1 MADAAAKSVKRVGKY
16 EIGKTL
22 GEGTFGKVKYAV
34 NTETGEKVSGR
45 GWPSA
50 ARHSPR
56 VEAGPPPLLSA
67 TRPATLPHPPTRP
80 ADLSL
85 SSAGGHQNPG
95 QGEDPKA
102 EHGRADQERGAWWLC
117 LRREC
122 LAGQRRWAAPRTRAL
137 Q

>member
-45 GWPSA
+45 GWPPA
-50 ARHSPR
+50 ARGGGDPTT
-56 VEAGPPPLLSA
+56 ALGDA
-67 TRPATLPHPPTRP
+67 TRHPCPTPRP
-80 ADLSL
+80 AGLSL

-102 EHGRADQERGAWWLC
+102 EHGRADQEGGAWWLC
-117 LRREC
+117 
-122 LAGQRRWAAPRTRAL
+122 G
-137 Q
+137 